1 MTFTA
6 SATAQGI
13 AYTNNYSMVT
23 ATASAMGVSEV
34 SYQDALDQATNL
46 AQQDANVTAQYDVN
60 LINQAVTE
68 ATTVA
73 TQNIDYNTKQVN
85 SAPDRTFYYTCDTN
99 DIIYTKTVL
108 GETNEAQSLLS
119 TYNGHI
125 FRDSDLTVS
134 IGKWTANGTIFNIDQ
149 TESEFFQRTGIY
161 NLYLPD
167 GNLNFCINANVKKY
181 NGNFVLE
188 PNTYYHTIVA
198 GTGKFLGATG
208 LIAIQTNSENLKR
221 FVNVYL
227 N

>member
-13 AYTNNYSMVT
+13 AYTNNHSMVT

-34 SYQDALDQATNL
+34 SYQDALQQATNL

-85 SAPDRTFYYTCDTN
+85 SVPDYTFYYSCSLDKMV
-99 DIIYTKTVL
+99 YTKTLL
-108 GETNEAQSLLS
+108 GTSSLFSTYIGQIHSNIELTNE
-119 TYNGHI
+119 
-125 FRDSDLTVS
+125 
-134 IGKWTANGTIFNIDQ
+134 IGKWTSSGNIFNINFSDNGKY
-149 TESEFFQRTGIY
+149 ESTGLTNY
-161 NLYLPD
+161 YLP
-167 GNLNFCINANVKKY
+167 GGALYINTNAQVLKKDNV
-181 NGNFVLE
+181 FVL
-188 PNTYYHTIVA
+188 PDNTYLYPIIS

-208 LIAIQTNSENLKR
+208 IVSLTSSYENLDR
-221 FVNVYL
+221 IINVYL